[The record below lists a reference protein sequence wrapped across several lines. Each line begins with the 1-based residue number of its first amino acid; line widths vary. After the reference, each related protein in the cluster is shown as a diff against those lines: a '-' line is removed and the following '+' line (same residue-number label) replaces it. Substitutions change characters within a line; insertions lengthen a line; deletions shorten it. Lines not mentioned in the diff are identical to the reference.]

1 MNVTQDLGNGFRHH
15 GVATDI
21 ANSRGLVATVD
32 GQGRNVVLL
41 WLYDHRGCYAL
52 LLIDAET
59 GASEQYPLPF
69 PPGDDFNACPFSSI
83 LSSGNLFCSHFH
95 SRFLAFDPAARAFT
109 FWHETVPQMAMGMT
123 EDDDGRIWAATHPD
137 SGVLSFDPQTRAFRD
152 YGHVYKQNWRQYP
165 RSVAADAAGWV
176 YFGIGSTASQIVS
189 LDPDS
194 GAAEPILSEG
204 ERVQGSGHVYRDL
217 NGKVYGHAG
226 DGSNNWF
233 ELYRGARTPVGTLE
247 DHNEKP
253 IVTGSQGLFHRDFP
267 DGKRILSCNLETR
280 TLSVEDPDS
289 GEIRDVG
296 FEYTTEGAHVMG
308 LAAAPDGTLSGGTT
322 FPARFFSYDPATD
335 TWTNRPNRGQWN
347 TVARQAD
354 RFFAG
359 AYTGGLL
366 LEWGPAE
373 PWVPTEKDNPGSN
386 PRFLTECKPAI
397 NRPHTLLAHPDGQT
411 VILAGTPN
419 YGHTGGGMMF
429 WDRETGS
436 GVLLGHTEILPD
448 HSTMSLVAL
457 PDGNLLGGSTTDP
470 GTGGERKAEEAEL
483 YVMDIE
489 TRRVL
494 WREVVFPG
502 VQSYT
507 DLCPG
512 PGGVVYGI
520 ADRECFFVF
529 DPDSRRVLHS
539 EITADRYGLTA
550 RQQGPRVFVTT
561 SAGNVYMLFIKGIV
575 RVDPSDHSL
584 ALLAES
590 PVPIGFGGDWLN
602 GRIYFGSGSH
612 VYSFGECE

>member
-1 MNVTQDLGNGFRHH
+1 MRASENLGNGFRHH

-21 ANSRGLVATVD
+21 ANHRGLVATVD
-32 GQGRNVVLL
+32 GRGRNVVLL

-59 GASEQYPLPF
+59 GDSEQFALPF

-83 LSSGNLFCSHFH
+83 LTSGNLFCSHFH
-95 SRFLAFDPAARAFT
+95 SQFLAFDPVARAFT

-137 SGVLSFDPQTRAFRD
+137 SGVLSYDPRNRAFRD
-152 YGHVYKQNWRQYP
+152 YGHVYEQNWRQYP
-165 RSVAADAAGWV
+165 RSVAADRAGWI
-176 YFGIGSTASQIVS
+176 YFGIGSTASQIIS
-189 LDPDS
+189 LNPDS
-194 GAAEPILSEG
+194 GAADPILSED
-204 ERVQGSGHVYRDL
+204 ERVHGSGHVYRDL

-226 DGSNNWF
+226 GSDPDWF
-233 ELYRGARTPVGTLE
+233 ELYRGARRPVGALE
-247 DHNEKP
+247 DRNEKP

-267 DGKRILSCNLETR
+267 DGKRIIACDLETR
-280 TLSVEDPDS
+280 KLSVEVPDS
-289 GEIRDVG
+289 GEVLEVD
-296 FEYTTEGAHVMG
+296 FDYTTEGAHVMG
-308 LAAAPDGTLSGGTT
+308 LAAAPDGTVSGGTT
-322 FPARFFSYDPATD
+322 FPARFFRYDPATD
-335 TWTNRPNRGQWN
+335 TWINRPNLGQWN
-347 TVARQAD
+347 TVARQTD

-366 LEWGPAE
+366 LEWDPAG

-397 NRPHTLLAHPDGQT
+397 NRPHVLLAHPDGKT
-411 VILAGTPN
+411 VILAGTPD
-419 YGHTGGGMMF
+419 YGRTGGGMLF

-436 GVLLGHTEILPD
+436 GVLLDHTEILSD

-483 YVMDIE
+483 YVMDAN
-489 TRRVL
+489 TRRIL
-494 WREVVFPG
+494 WREVVVPG
-502 VQSYT
+502 AQSYT

-512 PGGVVYGI
+512 PNGLVYGV
-520 ADRECFFVF
+520 ADRERFFVF
-529 DPDSRRVLHS
+529 DPETRGILRS
-539 EITADRYGLTA
+539 EGTSENYGLTA
-550 RQQGPRVFVTT
+550 RQQGPRVFVA
-561 SAGNVYMLFIKGIV
+561 AGSVYMLFVKGIV
-575 RVDPSDHSL
+575 RVNPSDHSL
-584 ALLAES
+584 TLLAES

-612 VYSFGECE
+612 VYSYGECE